1 MALKRGLGKGLDSL
15 IPTNV
20 MMESEVKHATV
31 STASSPEEEKD
42 GTLMVKLSK
51 VEPNRE
57 QPRKNFDEDSL
68 QELAESLKQFGMLQ
82 PILVQNRG
90 DYYEIIAG
98 ERRWRAA
105 KIAGLKEVPVIIRK
119 LDNEQAVIA
128 MVDSNLQREKI
139 LPSEKAFAYKMR
151 LEAMKHQG
159 KVEKFIMD
167 PVGPKWI
174 DEQID
179 TSASQTEIEKNG
191 KVNIKK
197 AGSLKGNRSNEQ
209 LARMVG
215 ESVTQI
221 KRYIRLTKLIPK
233 ILDMVD
239 KEMLALRS
247 AVELSFLTED
257 EQYQLYVIMEWEQ
270 AIPNLSQANR
280 LKRMSQ
286 QQCLDIDKIYEIL
299 QEEKPNQREQ
309 IKLPMERIGKYFPEN
324 FTPSQQI
331 ALIEHL
337 LKEWAETNRK

>member
-1 MALKRGLGKGLDSL
+1 
-15 IPTNV
+15 
-20 MMESEVKHATV
+20 
-31 STASSPEEEKD
+31 
-42 GTLMVKLSK
+42 MVK
-51 VEPNRE
+51 NRE
-57 QPRKNFDEDSL
+57 MYSL
-68 QELAESLKQFGMLQ
+68 ANNESDVNVEQVKINELCSFEGHPFKVKRDQELFELRRSIETEGV
-82 PILVQNRG
+82 LVPLLVRNSPYGRG
-90 DYYEIIAG
+90 YEIISG
-98 ERRWRAA
+98 HRRKEAA
-105 KIAGLKEVPVIIRK
+105 LWAGLKEVPVIIRK

-197 AGSLKGNRSNEQ
+197 SGSLKENRSNEQ

-233 ILDMVD
+233 ILDIVD

-299 QEEKPNQREQ
+299 QEEKLNQREQ

>member
-1 MALKRGLGKGLDSL
+1 
-15 IPTNV
+15 
-20 MMESEVKHATV
+20 
-31 STASSPEEEKD
+31 
-42 GTLMVKLSK
+42 MVK
-51 VEPNRE
+51 NRE
-57 QPRKNFDEDSL
+57 MYSL
-68 QELAESLKQFGMLQ
+68 ANNESDVNVEQVKINELYSFEGPPFKVKRDQELFELRRSIETEGV
-82 PILVQNRG
+82 LVPLLVRNSPYGRG
-90 DYYEIIAG
+90 YEIISG
-98 ERRWRAA
+98 HRRKEAA
-105 KIAGLKEVPVIIRK
+105 LWAGLKEVPVIIRK

-139 LPSEKAFAYKMR
+139 LPSEKAFAYEMR

-167 PVGPKWI
+167 PVEPKWI

-197 AGSLKGNRSNEQ
+197 SGSLKENRSNEQ

-233 ILDMVD
+233 ILDIVD

-299 QEEKPNQREQ
+299 QEEKLNQREQ

>member
-1 MALKRGLGKGLDSL
+1 MNLISRIPKDFYKVFGSKYMEFYMQFLVAVYEESSQSYSLLGL
-15 IPTNV
+15 T
-20 MMESEVKHATV
+20 E
-31 STASSPEEEKD
+31 
-42 GTLMVKLSK
+42 
-51 VEPNRE
+51 
-57 QPRKNFDEDSL
+57 
-68 QELAESLKQFGMLQ
+68 
-82 PILVQNRG
+82 
-90 DYYEIIAG
+90 G
-98 ERRWRAA
+98 EC
-105 KIAGLKEVPVIIRK
+105 
-119 LDNEQAVIA
+119 QA
-128 MVDSNLQREKI
+128 
-139 LPSEKAFAYKMR
+139 
-151 LEAMKHQG
+151 
-159 KVEKFIMD
+159 IM
-167 PVGPKWI
+167 
-174 DEQID
+174 
-179 TSASQTEIEKNG
+179 
-191 KVNIKK
+191 
-197 AGSLKGNRSNEQ
+197 NEQ

>member
-1 MALKRGLGKGLDSL
+1 
-15 IPTNV
+15 
-20 MMESEVKHATV
+20 
-31 STASSPEEEKD
+31 
-42 GTLMVKLSK
+42 MVK
-51 VEPNRE
+51 NRE
-57 QPRKNFDEDSL
+57 MYSL
-68 QELAESLKQFGMLQ
+68 VNNEPGINVEQVKINELYSFEGHPFKVKRDQELFELRRSIETEGV
-82 PILVQNRG
+82 LVPLLVRNSPYGRG
-90 DYYEIIAG
+90 YEIISG
-98 ERRWRAA
+98 HRRKEAA
-105 KIAGLKEVPVIIRK
+105 LWAGLKEVPVIIRK

-167 PVGPKWI
+167 PVGPEWI

-197 AGSLKGNRSNEQ
+197 ASSLKGNRSNEQ

-309 IKLPMERIGKYFPEN
+309 IKLPMERIRKYFPEN

>member
-1 MALKRGLGKGLDSL
+1 MNLISRIPKDFYKVFGSKYMEFYMQFLVAVYEESSQSYSLLGL
-15 IPTNV
+15 T
-20 MMESEVKHATV
+20 E
-31 STASSPEEEKD
+31 
-42 GTLMVKLSK
+42 
-51 VEPNRE
+51 
-57 QPRKNFDEDSL
+57 
-68 QELAESLKQFGMLQ
+68 
-82 PILVQNRG
+82 
-90 DYYEIIAG
+90 G
-98 ERRWRAA
+98 EC
-105 KIAGLKEVPVIIRK
+105 
-119 LDNEQAVIA
+119 QA
-128 MVDSNLQREKI
+128 
-139 LPSEKAFAYKMR
+139 
-151 LEAMKHQG
+151 
-159 KVEKFIMD
+159 IM
-167 PVGPKWI
+167 
-174 DEQID
+174 
-179 TSASQTEIEKNG
+179 
-191 KVNIKK
+191 
-197 AGSLKGNRSNEQ
+197 NEQ

-324 FTPSQQI
+324 FTPSQQT
-331 ALIEHL
+331 ALIEYL
-337 LKEWAETNRK
+337 LKEWAEKNRK

>member
-221 KRYIRLTKLIPK
+221 ESYDNGWSK
-233 ILDMVD
+233 ISYNG
-239 KEMLALRS
+239 KECYCM
-247 AVELSFLTED
+247 TEYL
-257 EQYQLYVIMEWEQ
+257 E
-270 AIPNLSQANR
+270 
-280 LKRMSQ
+280 
-286 QQCLDIDKIYEIL
+286 
-299 QEEKPNQREQ
+299 
-309 IKLPMERIGKYFPEN
+309 
-324 FTPSQQI
+324 
-331 ALIEHL
+331 
-337 LKEWAETNRK
+337 

>member
-1 MALKRGLGKGLDSL
+1 
-15 IPTNV
+15 
-20 MMESEVKHATV
+20 
-31 STASSPEEEKD
+31 
-42 GTLMVKLSK
+42 MVKTREMYSLANNEPGVNVEQVKINELYSFEGHPFK
-51 VEPNRE
+51 VKR
-57 QPRKNFDEDSL
+57 D
-68 QELAESLKQFGMLQ
+68 QELFELRRSIETEGV
-82 PILVQNRG
+82 LVPLLVRNSPYGRG
-90 DYYEIIAG
+90 YEIISG
-98 ERRWRAA
+98 HRRKEAA
-105 KIAGLKEVPVIIRK
+105 LWAGLKEVPVIIRK

-179 TSASQTEIEKNG
+179 TSASQTEIEKN
-191 KVNIKK
+191 V
-197 AGSLKGNRSNEQ
+197 KGNRSNEQ

-215 ESVTQI
+215 ERVTQI